1 MDGFVQ
7 IAKILIM
14 KVKYFLYKYY
24 LIYIVRIQC
33 NRCGR
38 FQNQIMFNPNNGS
51 SHSLNENNFLRN
63 RIINIQNLQN
73 NINKNNMYRDLLYKM
88 SNIKYS
94 HSYSPKNKK
103 NNNEKKK
110 KKPFIEREGDWICY
124 NCDNLNFAFR
134 TQCNRCHLAKSDNP
148 KIIQK
153 YMSYCNNNN

>member
-1 MDGFVQ
+1 MENMDGFVQ

-14 KVKYFLYKYY
+14 KVKYFLFKYY

-38 FQNQIMFNPNNGS
+38 IQNQMMFNSNNGS

-63 RIINIQNLQN
+63 RIINIQNFQN

-103 NNNEKKK
+103 IITKKK
-110 KKPFIEREGDWICY
+110 RKNLLLREKEIGY
-124 NCDNLNFAFR
+124 V
-134 TQCNRCHLAKSDNP
+134 
-148 KIIQK
+148 IIVII
-153 YMSYCNNNN
+153 